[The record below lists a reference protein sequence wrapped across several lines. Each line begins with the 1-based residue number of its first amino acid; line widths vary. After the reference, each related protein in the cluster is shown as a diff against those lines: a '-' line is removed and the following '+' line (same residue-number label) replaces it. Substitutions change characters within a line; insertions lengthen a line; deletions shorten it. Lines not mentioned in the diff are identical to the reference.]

1 MMTDLHAPTL
11 HLIRDLQRRLRDQ
24 TSDPEDRGLVEA
36 DWLLRELAGIEAA
49 CSSESG
55 MAVMLMPIEVDTDG
69 TSPFQVDTDRAGPVG
84 IEWVENDMTI
94 LELIGAARR
103 GNDHAQALGRLL
115 TAAACTAVAAKVDP
129 ESLGAAARDF
139 GYEAGDRL
147 LGVPS
152 DQLN

>member
-1 MMTDLHAPTL
+1 MTNLPDPAMCLL
-11 HLIRDLQRRLRDQ
+11 RDLQRRLQDRNR
-24 TSDPEDRGLVEA
+24 DPEGRGAVDA

-49 CSSESG
+49 CAADRE
-55 MAVMLMPIEVDTDG
+55 MPVMLLPIQVDTDR
-69 TSPFQVDTDRAGPVG
+69 TARSQVDTDRAGPVG

-103 GNDHAQALGRLL
+103 GSDHAQALGRLL
-115 TAAACTAVAAKVDP
+115 TAAACTAVAAGVDP